1 MATSSKTASA
11 KEGSCHSMGGMGT
24 DDAGARTLS
33 HPESET
39 MIPLS
44 RRRLLG
50 ATVTES
56 PIVLCKRRALSSWTQ
71 AITPVLKRKGVML
84 GHKQGIDAVKQKLVP
99 CLEGYEM
106 ETLKLKHL
114 NRDKKYQ
121 IFQLKRHLE
130 LQAGLVRKLRIEMED
145 ITTPARPPQ
154 EPGSCKAA
162 AINCMTPP
170 YKYLH

>member
-1 MATSSKTASA
+1 
-11 KEGSCHSMGGMGT
+11 MGGNGM
-24 DDAGARTLS
+24 DDAGGRTLIN
-33 HPESET
+33 PESEAT
-39 MIPLS
+39 IPLS

-56 PIVLCKRRALSSWTQ
+56 PVVLCKRRALSSWTQ
-71 AITPVLKRKGVML
+71 AITPVLKRKGVMI
-84 GHKQGIDAVKQKLVP
+84 GHKQGIEAVKQKLIP
-99 CLEGYEM
+99 CLEDYEM

-130 LQAGLVRKLRIEMED
+130 HQAGLVRKLRIEMED

-170 YKYLH
+170 YKSLH